1 MTTGTEGLLGELHR
15 APNDGGL
22 HGSLLTGL
30 IRQAYAPGIAP
41 CLGATESAE
50 GAV

>member
-1 MTTGTEGLLGELHR
+1 MTTGTERLLGELRR
-15 APNDGGL
+15 ALRDGGL

-41 CLGATESAE
+41 CPGATDSAE
-50 GAV
+50 AAV